1 MILRQQ
7 PLCGALQIDLTLAE
21 TFCIIRTAL
30 IASVAAAGANHIGKI
45 DAVVISHPND
55 LRFMAFQHLQLLL
68 DEIGHIHKFCGIK
81 IDTGKGI
88 HIVNGNHFGGT
99 GYIRVIIGQGGGK
112 AGIKNQA
119 GNSRVVRHVIVRRV
133 GDDEIGL
140 YSLDDIHDLIS
151 GCFIVVID
159 GQIVVNEDLREL
171 NQELHRQGNN
181 LNQLVRLAHQRRIS
195 VVDLAEL
202 LKVYRQIL
210 LVIGG
215 GNDGDR

>member
-1 MILRQQ
+1 M
-7 PLCGALQIDLTLAE
+7 
-21 TFCIIRTAL
+21 
-30 IASVAAAGANHIGKI
+30 
-45 DAVVISHPND
+45 
-55 LRFMAFQHLQLLL
+55 
-68 DEIGHIHKFCGIK
+68 
-81 IDTGKGI
+81 
-88 HIVNGNHFGGT
+88 
-99 GYIRVIIGQGGGK
+99 
-112 AGIKNQA
+112 
-119 GNSRVVRHVIVRRV
+119 VRHVIVRRV

-181 LNQLVRLAHQRRIS
+181 LNQLARLAHQRRIS